1 MDDGEAGAGA
11 AGFCGVRVAG
21 LIDGECRTVAR
32 QFRTGRACDT
42 AGRGERGTG
51 PAISPLLMLDV
62 PYVRFVPIRSHRD
75 HPASRQP
82 DVEQ

>member
-1 MDDGEAGAGA
+1 VDDGAAGAGA
-11 AGFCGVRVAG
+11 AGFRGVRVAG

-32 QFRTGRACDT
+32 QFRTGRSCGT
-42 AGRGERGTG
+42 AGRGQQGTR

-62 PYVRFVPIRSHRD
+62 LYVPFIPIMSHRD

-82 DVEQ
+82 DAEQ